1 MWWLK
6 GRPLAGAWILY
17 QCVWTSVEAARL
29 NLRSP
34 DRCVVGDDWWYY
46 GDRCQ
51 SRGSISDKTTL
62 ALATSL
68 SVLGAMLVITVISV
82 ICVKRKYRK
91 KSKSTNIDLGAQ
103 RL

>member
-1 MWWLK
+1 MQVRADCIDVHAHIL
-6 GRPLAGAWILY
+6 RPPG
-17 QCVWTSVEAARL
+17 SKVELPSLRL
-29 NLRSP
+29 
-34 DRCVVGDDWWYY
+34 RCVVGDDWWYY

-51 SRGSISDKTTL
+51 SKGSISEKTTL

-68 SVLGAMLVITVISV
+68 SVLGAMVVITVISV

-91 KSKSTNIDLGAQ
+91 KSKADPNIDLGGQ